1 VTASSEKQTIVVT
14 GGSRGIG
21 RAICIAFAGPEATVY
36 FNYASNREAASE
48 TEARVREAGGLAVG
62 ICADIASEP
71 AMTDFFQR
79 IFSETGRIDVLVNNA
94 GMTRDG
100 LLVRMKAIDWDSVM
114 DVNLKGAFLCAKIAA
129 KTMIKQHSG
138 RIINISSVVGV
149 TGNSGQANY
158 SASKAGII
166 GFTKAVAKELAS
178 RNITVNAV
186 APGYIETD
194 MTEALSEKN
203 KDAILQLIPLG
214 RIGRPQDVTA
224 VIVFLASEAA
234 SYITGQ
240 VIHISGGMY
249 M

>member
-1 VTASSEKQTIVVT
+1 MTVSSKKQTIVVT

-21 RAICIAFAGPEATVY
+21 RAICLALAGPEATVY
-36 FNYASNREAASE
+36 FNFASNRQAAAE
-48 TEARVREAGGLAVG
+48 TEERARQSGGQAVG
-62 ICADIASEP
+62 ICADIASETE
-71 AMTDFFQR
+71 MTDFFQR
-79 IFSETGRIDVLVNNA
+79 ILSETGRIDILVNNA

-100 LLVRMKAIDWDSVM
+100 LLVRMKALDWDSVM

-129 KTMIKQHSG
+129 KTMIKQHFG

-158 SASKAGII
+158 SASKAGMI

-178 RNITVNAV
+178 RNITVNAI

-194 MTEALSEKN
+194 MTDTISEKN
-203 KDAILQLIPLG
+203 KEALLQQIPLG
-214 RIGRPQDVTA
+214 RFGRPQDVTA
-224 VIVFLASEAA
+224 VVVFLASEAA

-240 VIHISGGMY
+240 VIHISGGLY

>member
-1 VTASSEKQTIVVT
+1 MTVSSKKQTIVVT

-21 RAICIAFAGPEATVY
+21 RAICLALAGPETTVY
-36 FNYASNREAASE
+36 FNFASNRQAAAE
-48 TEARVREAGGLAVG
+48 TEERARETGGLAVG
-62 ICADIASEP
+62 ICADIASET

-79 IFSETGRIDVLVNNA
+79 ILSETGRIDVLVNNA

-100 LLVRMKAIDWDSVM
+100 LLVRMKALDWDAVM

-129 KTMIKQHSG
+129 KTMIKQHFG

-149 TGNSGQANY
+149 TGNSGQAIY
-158 SASKAGII
+158 SASKAGMI

-178 RNITVNAV
+178 RNITVNAI

-194 MTEALSEKN
+194 MTDAISEKN
-203 KDAILQLIPLG
+203 KEALLQQIPLN
-214 RIGRPQDVTA
+214 RFGRPQDVTA
-224 VIVFLASEAA
+224 VVVFLASDAA

-240 VIHISGGMY
+240 VIHISGGLY

>member
-1 VTASSEKQTIVVT
+1 MTVASEKQTIVVT

-21 RAICIAFAGPEATVY
+21 RAICMALAGPEAIVY
-36 FNYASNREAASE
+36 FNYASNRQAAAE
-48 TEARVREAGGLAVG
+48 TEAEIRAAGGAAVG
-62 ICADIASEP
+62 ICADIASET
-71 AMTDFFQR
+71 AMADFFQR
-79 IFSETGRIDVLVNNA
+79 ILSETGRIDVLVNNA

-100 LLVRMKAIDWDSVM
+100 LLVRMKALDWDSVM
-114 DVNLKGAFLCAKIAA
+114 AVNLKGAFLCAKIAA
-129 KTMIKQHSG
+129 KTMIKQHAG

-158 SASKAGII
+158 AASKAGMI

-194 MTEALSEKN
+194 MTDALSEKN
-203 KDAILQLIPLG
+203 KDAMLLQIPLG
-214 RIGRPQDVTA
+214 RFGKPQDVTA
-224 VIVFLASEAA
+224 VVVFLASEAA

-240 VIHISGGMY
+240 VIHVSGGMY

>member
-1 VTASSEKQTIVVT
+1 MTIRSEKQTIVVT

-21 RAICIAFAGPEATVY
+21 RAICIALSGPEATVY
-36 FNYASNREAASE
+36 FNYASNSQAAAE
-48 TEARVREAGGLAVG
+48 TEEKVRAAGGQAVG
-62 ICADIASEP
+62 ICADIASET
-71 AMTDFFQR
+71 AMADFFQR
-79 IFSETGRIDVLVNNA
+79 ILSETGRIDVLVNNA

-100 LLVRMKAIDWDSVM
+100 LLVRMKALDWDTVM
-114 DVNLKGAFLCAKIAA
+114 DVNLKGTFLCTKIAA
-129 KTMIKQHSG
+129 KIMIKQHSG

-158 SASKAGII
+158 SASKAGMI

-178 RNITVNAV
+178 RHITVNAV

-194 MTEALSEKN
+194 MTDALSEKN
-203 KDAILQLIPLG
+203 KEIMLQQIPLG
-214 RIGRPQDVTA
+214 RFGRPEDVTA

-240 VIHISGGMY
+240 VIHVSGGMY

>member
-1 VTASSEKQTIVVT
+1 MTVSSEKQTIVVT

-21 RAICIAFAGPEATVY
+21 RAICIALAGPGATVY
-36 FNYASNREAASE
+36 FNYASNRQAATE
-48 TEARVREAGGLAVG
+48 TEERVRAAGGLAVG
-62 ICADIASEP
+62 ICSDIASET

-79 IFSETGRIDVLVNNA
+79 ILSETGRIDVLVNNA

-100 LLVRMKAIDWDSVM
+100 LLVRMKEIDWDSVM
-114 DVNLKGAFLCAKIAA
+114 DVNLKGAFICAKIAA
-129 KTMIKQHSG
+129 KSMIKQHSG
-138 RIINISSVVGV
+138 RIINITSVVGV

-158 SASKAGII
+158 SASKAGMI

-194 MTEALSEKN
+194 MTDALSEKN
-203 KDAILQLIPLG
+203 KEAMLQQIPLG
-214 RIGRPQDVTA
+214 RFGKTQDVTA
-224 VIVFLASEAA
+224 VVVFLASEAA
-234 SYITGQ
+234 SYLTGQ